1 MKRGGE
7 KSSRAAAINGMNII
21 LPEGVQAEPEELEL
35 FGVMRE
41 NAEACEWFMKLQRR
55 WVIAEMSGRHVR
67 FDDQAIESQ
76 MKLRGVKKKHRAQ
89 LLDQLMVMESA
100 ALEVLNKPE
109 K

>member
-1 MKRGGE
+1 
-7 KSSRAAAINGMNII
+7 MNIS
-21 LPEGVQAEPEELEL
+21 LPEGVQAEPEEPEP

-41 NAEACEWFMKLQRR
+41 NAEACEWFMLMQRR
-55 WVIAEMSGRHVR
+55 WLVSEMSGRYLR
-67 FDDQAIESQ
+67 FDDQAIKSQ
-76 MKLRGVKKKHRAQ
+76 MKLRGVKKKHRAA